1 MFDLA
6 SSDILLDKEVVMESE
21 SVLLVEVVDVPSNFG
36 SILPSHCLCIDANNR
51 RRNIDEFEHE
61 LRRTI
66 LRVEENALLR

>member
-21 SVLLVEVVDVPSNFG
+21 SVLLVEVDVPSNFG
-36 SILPSHCLCIDANNR
+36 SILPSHYLCIDANNR

-66 LRVEENALLR
+66 LRVEENAILR

>member
-6 SSDILLDKEVVMESE
+6 SSYILLDKEVVMELE
-21 SVLLVEVVDVPSNFG
+21 SVLLVEVDVPSSFG
-36 SILPSHCLCIDANNR
+36 LILPSHYLCIDANNR

-61 LRRTI
+61 LRTI